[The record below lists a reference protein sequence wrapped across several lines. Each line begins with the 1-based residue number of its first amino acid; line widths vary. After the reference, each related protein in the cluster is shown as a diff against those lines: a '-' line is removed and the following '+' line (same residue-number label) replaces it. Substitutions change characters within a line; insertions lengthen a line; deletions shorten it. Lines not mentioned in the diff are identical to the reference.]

1 MSTPKEHKIA
11 LLGLGYV
18 GLPLAVAF
26 AEHYDVL
33 GFDTNAEKAHRIAS
47 GIDPT
52 NELEGDQLSHA
63 LTTRLRISSNPSDL
77 SACNTFIIT
86 VPTDINPDKS
96 PNLDPLIQASR
107 TIGQHLHPGDLVI
120 YESTTYPGC
129 TEEVCVPILEQTSGL
144 TYNQDFTVGYS
155 PERINPGD
163 KQRNVTNILK
173 VTSGSTKE
181 AAKEVD
187 ALYNSIITA
196 GTHLA
201 RYLWVGLLL
210 LSNSVYAL
218 FEDEGAR
225 KKLNDIQDQL
235 NALQSSIEFEI
246 KEKFTNFEKNNKV
259 DPRLIN
265 NLSEKINSLFD
276 DLAKLRGE
284 VEVLTYAVQTSEE
297 RQKVL
302 YSELNERLQKIEEN
316 TQKIES
322 SFKNVE
328 PVQEDVPL
336 TQNNLVIQEEET
348 VLPEIAPE
356 PIPGA
361 ADLPP
366 LVDKNIEYQE
376 FEDAKK
382 LITATKYK
390 EAFDAFDKF
399 IINYP
404 ASELLPEAKFNL
416 GYTQFALRN
425 YKAAINTFNKIVLDY
440 PDNPIAPNSLYQ
452 LSNSQIQLT
461 RITKAKQTLRTLI
474 KKYPNAD
481 IIQSAKKRLKDLES
495 IKL

>member
-1 MSTPKEHKIA
+1 MK
-11 LLGLGYV
+11 
-18 GLPLAVAF
+18 
-26 AEHYDVL
+26 
-33 GFDTNAEKAHRIAS
+33 
-47 GIDPT
+47 
-52 NELEGDQLSHA
+52 
-63 LTTRLRISSNPSDL
+63 
-77 SACNTFIIT
+77 
-86 VPTDINPDKS
+86 
-96 PNLDPLIQASR
+96 
-107 TIGQHLHPGDLVI
+107 
-120 YESTTYPGC
+120 
-129 TEEVCVPILEQTSGL
+129 
-144 TYNQDFTVGYS
+144 
-155 PERINPGD
+155 
-163 KQRNVTNILK
+163 
-173 VTSGSTKE
+173 
-181 AAKEVD
+181 
-187 ALYNSIITA
+187 
-196 GTHLA
+196 

-336 TQNNLVIQEEET
+336 TQNNLVIQEEEA

-390 EAFDAFDKF
+390 EA
-399 IINYP
+399 
-404 ASELLPEAKFNL
+404 
-416 GYTQFALRN
+416 
-425 YKAAINTFNKIVLDY
+425 
-440 PDNPIAPNSLYQ
+440 
-452 LSNSQIQLT
+452 
-461 RITKAKQTLRTLI
+461 
-474 KKYPNAD
+474 
-481 IIQSAKKRLKDLES
+481 
-495 IKL
+495 